1 MLLPVL
7 NIDSRDLPDGPIVT
21 ISLPIETEERDIRQ
35 PLDRLKDLLRAAG
48 DQMEQR
54 GLDKRDREAVLDTAR
69 EAVQSLDLRTH
80 RDPGLVLVA
89 ARGFS
94 RVLPLPQAVP
104 ESVTVGRQI
113 NLKPLLPVLRDRP
126 FHLLAVSAGRVRLLE
141 CHEFGFRD
149 VTPPELHISE
159 TDVIDESDYQPT
171 VQTGP
176 TGRPGTAKR
185 SQGGMVQ
192 SQTYEAPD
200 EVRKAELIE
209 YLRRVADRVEA
220 ALAAQS
226 LPVVIAAEPEIAGH
240 LRKLL
245 HLRRKLDQALI
256 VNPFGIDE
264 RELVERARPL
274 VPSPERQA
282 LADALDRIN
291 ARLGTADPKVT
302 LRLEEIIG
310 AAQDGRVDTVVV
322 SESESV
328 WGRFDSE
335 TRVLTAHGTPTAGDE
350 ELLNAVVV
358 ATLEKG
364 GQVLC
369 AARDELPRQALAAAI
384 LRY

>member
-1 MLLPVL
+1 MLLPGL
-7 NIDSRDLPDGPIVT
+7 NIDTHDLPEGPIVT
-21 ISLPIETEERDIRQ
+21 ICLPVETAERDIRQ
-35 PLDRLKDLLRAAG
+35 PMDRLKDLLRAAR
-48 DQMEQR
+48 DQLEKR
-54 GLDKRDREAVLDTAR
+54 GLAKRECEAVMNAAQEPL
-69 EAVQSLDLRTH
+69 QSLDLRTH

-89 ARGFS
+89 GRGFY
-94 RVLPLPQAVP
+94 RLLPLPRPVQ
-104 ESVTVGRQI
+104 ESVTVGSRI
-113 NLKPLLPVLRDRP
+113 NFKPLLPLLRDRP
-126 FHLLAVSAGRVRLLE
+126 FHLLAVSAGKVRLLE
-141 CHEFGFRD
+141 CHEFGFHD

-159 TDVIDESDYQPT
+159 ADVAAESDYEPSIDAS
-171 VQTGP
+171 P
-176 TGRPGTAKR
+176 AARPATAKR
-185 SQGGMVQ
+185 SQGGTIQ

-220 ALAAQS
+220 ALAAHS

-245 HLRRKLDQALI
+245 HLRRRLDQALI

-291 ARLGTADPKVT
+291 ARLGNADPKVT
-302 LRLEEIIG
+302 LRLEEIVG
-310 AAQDGRVDTVVV
+310 AAHDGRVDTVVV
-322 SESESV
+322 SEDESV
-328 WGRFDSE
+328 WGQYDTESRI
-335 TRVLTAHGTPTAGDE
+335 VTAHGTPTEGDE
-350 ELLNAVVV
+350 ELLNDVVL

-364 GQVLC
+364 GRVLC
-369 AARDELPRQALAAAI
+369 AARNELPRQALAAAI